1 MNSTKW
7 VQMLRNVF
15 VDGAPLLVGVV
26 VELPART
33 ADALVAMG
41 RAEETA
47 APEVTAQPDP
57 ETPAGEGAGLQDTA
71 APDPE
76 TPERASKRRA

>member
-1 MNSTKW
+1 MNGKKW
-7 VQMLRNVF
+7 VRMLRNVF
-15 VDGAPLLVGVV
+15 VDGAPLQIGAV
-26 VELPART
+26 VELPERT
-33 ADALVAMG
+33 AADLIAMG

-76 TPERASKRRA
+76 TPERKRRG